1 MSIGN
6 KEEIRA
12 TFSLAIFNML
22 MMMKMANQ
30 KMAMDQ
36 IHQNHLISKMS
47 SDLETKKKKTIFI
60 LEKCSL
66 VDYHGKHHRVD

>member
-36 IHQNHLISKMS
+36 IHQNHLISKMNN
-47 SDLETKKKKTIFI
+47 DLETKKKQF
-60 LEKCSL
+60 SF
-66 VDYHGKHHRVD
+66 